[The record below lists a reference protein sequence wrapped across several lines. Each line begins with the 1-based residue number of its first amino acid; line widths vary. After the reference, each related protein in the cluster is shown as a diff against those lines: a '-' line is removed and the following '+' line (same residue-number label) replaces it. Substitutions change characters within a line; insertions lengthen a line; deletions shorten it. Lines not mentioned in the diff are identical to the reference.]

1 MFTHALQNCCFD
13 PGHYVNESRVSREF
27 GSAQTTCARH
37 EFWALTPCR
46 TAVFALCHYI
56 RHVNESRLSREL
68 GSAHTSCAR
77 HEFWALTPCRTA
89 VFAPCH
95 YIRHVNE
102 SRVSREFGSA
112 QTTCARHEFWALTP
126 CRTAVFDPQ
135 TLYSSRE
142 RKSGFPG
149 FRQRTDNVRV
159 QRILGTL
166 AMPNFSVCP
175 LPLYSSRERKSG
187 FPGLSHLWALKPYI
201 VDMSHSIDSS
211 VIMRGPSLSHSS
223 QFWRG
228 RDESVRR
235 GAGSQWIV
243 AARPLCHLQCPV
255 AF

>member
-1 MFTHALQNCCFD
+1 VVLPKNACSVARVPPRIRLVFLVLTPCRSALFAPGHYIRHVNESRLSWELGSARTTCARHEFMFTHALQNCCFD

-89 VFAPCH
+89 VF
-95 YIRHVNE
+95 
-102 SRVSREFGSA
+102 
-112 QTTCARHEFWALTP
+112 
-126 CRTAVFDPQ
+126 DPQ

-149 FRQRTDNVRV
+149 FRQRTHHVRAP
-159 QRILGTL
+159 RILGTHAL
-166 AMPNFSVCP
+166 PNCCF
-175 LPLYSSRERKSG
+175 
-187 FPGLSHLWALKPYI
+187 
-201 VDMSHSIDSS
+201 
-211 VIMRGPSLSHSS
+211 
-223 QFWRG
+223 
-228 RDESVRR
+228 
-235 GAGSQWIV
+235 
-243 AARPLCHLQCPV
+243 
-255 AF
+255 